1 MDNHLKSNLTI
12 ILLLS
17 YLFVT
22 GCSGMRGGAA
32 PDVAIL
38 VTENKSEDNYVE
50 NINSQHSPD
59 VQSPTLKEIEALNPI
74 VPQEYSGNEIIAGKR
89 KTELEEIMIPIK
101 ILKRDQIDKRL
112 SIHEYQNAVVTIH
125 TTAGHGS
132 GFIITENGYVITN
145 QHVVGRAKF
154 VNVKLFTG
162 REVTGE
168 VIRKDTIGDVA
179 LIKLE
184 KDLYPY
190 VLLGNSSLLD
200 IGEEVYAIGALLE
213 EELSQTVTNGIVN
226 SFTMEKGVRYIQSDV
241 TVHGGNSGGPLVSL
255 QNGVV
260 GICVAGRS
268 FLDSNRGRELNQFIP
283 IEDAITMLNIND
295 EEIIIQNIDE
305 II

>member
-1 MDNHLKSNLTI
+1 MNNHLKPDLTI
-12 ILLLS
+12 ILLLT
-17 YLFVT
+17 YLSVT
-22 GCSGMRGGAA
+22 GCSAILGGTASG
-32 PDVAIL
+32 VAIHGA
-38 VTENKSEDNYVE
+38 EIKSENNYVA
-50 NINSQHSPD
+50 NINSKHSPD

-74 VPQEYSGNEIIAGKR
+74 VPQENPGNEISAGKR

-101 ILKRDQIDKRL
+101 ILKRDEIDKRL
-112 SIHEYQNAVVTIH
+112 SINDYQNAVVTIH

-132 GFIITENGYVITN
+132 GFIITEDGYVITN
-145 QHVVGRAKF
+145 QHVVGGAKF
-154 VNVKLFTG
+154 ANVKLVTG

-168 VIRKDTIGDVA
+168 VIRKDKLGNVA

-200 IGEEVYAIGALLE
+200 IGEAVYAIGAPL
-213 EELSQTVTNGIVN
+213 EELSQTVTNGIVS
-226 SFTMEKGVRYIQSDV
+226 SFRMEKGVRYIQSDV

-260 GICVAGRS
+260 GICVAGHS

-283 IEDAITMLNIND
+283 IEDALTMLNIND
-295 EEIIIQNIDE
+295 EEITIQNIDE